1 MRLDKF
7 LKVSRVIKRRT
18 LAKEVASEER
28 ILVNDKIAK
37 PSYQLKKDDIITIMF
52 GNKEVKIKV
61 LDLLDSTKKADT
73 TKMYELISERKID
86 NLKTNT
92 NS

>member
-18 LAKEVASEER
+18 LAKEVASDER

-37 PSYQLKKDDIITIMF
+37 PSYQLKKDDVITIMF

-61 LDLLDSTKKADT
+61 LELLDSTKKTDT
-73 TKMYELISERKID
+73 DKMYELISERKIE
-86 NLKTNT
+86 
-92 NS
+92 S

>member
-52 GNKEVKIKV
+52 GNKEVKIIV
-61 LDLLDSTKKADT
+61 LELLDSTKKADT

>member
-18 LAKEVASEER
+18 LAKEVASDER

-37 PSYQLKKDDIITIMF
+37 PSYQLKSGDIITILF

-61 LDLLDSTKKADT
+61 LELLDSTKKTDT
-73 TKMYELISERKID
+73 DKMYELVSEKKI
-86 NLKTNT
+86 NNE
-92 NS
+92 

>member
-18 LAKEVASEER
+18 LAKEVASDER
-28 ILVNDKIAK
+28 ILVNDKTAK
-37 PSYQLKKDDIITIMF
+37 PSTQLKTGDIITIYF

-61 LDLLDSTKKADT
+61 LELLDSTKKADT
-73 TKMYELISERKID
+73 DRMYELISETKID
-86 NLKTNT
+86 QAN
-92 NS
+92 

>member
-18 LAKEVASEER
+18 LAKEVATDER

-37 PSYQLKKDDIITIMF
+37 PSTRLNVGDIITIF
-52 GNKEVKIKV
+52 FVNKEVKIKV
-61 LDLLDSTKKADT
+61 LELLDSTKKADT
-73 TKMYELISERKID
+73 QKMYELISENKI
-86 NLKTNT
+86 
-92 NS
+92 SSM

>member
-18 LAKEVASEER
+18 LAKEVASDER
-28 ILVNDKIAK
+28 ILVNDKTAK
-37 PSYQLKKDDIITIMF
+37 PSTQLKSGDIITIYF

-61 LDLLDSTKKADT
+61 LELLDSTKKADT
-73 TKMYELISERKID
+73 DKMYELISETKID
-86 NLKTNT
+86 QAN
-92 NS
+92 

>member
-18 LAKEVASEER
+18 LAKEVASDER
-28 ILVNDKIAK
+28 ILVNDKTAK
-37 PSYQLKKDDIITIMF
+37 PSTQLKSGDIITIYF

-61 LDLLDSTKKADT
+61 LELLDSTKKADT
-73 TKMYELISERKID
+73 DRMYELISETKND
-86 NLKTNT
+86 HAE
-92 NS
+92 

>member
-61 LDLLDSTKKADT
+61 LELLDSTKKADT
-73 TKMYELISERKID
+73 TKMYELISEKKID
-86 NLKTNT
+86 N
-92 NS
+92 